1 MKKSM
6 CCLVAIVF
14 IALFFSGCASMQGFL
29 DKILVC
35 EETEAP
41 VDSDGDGVVDCKD
54 KCPDTPKGVAVDP
67 NGCPLDTD
75 GDGVYDYLDKCPGT
89 LKGVPVNVDGCFTL
103 KGLHF
108 DTDKAELKTGL
119 GYFKELD
126 LVADVL
132 IKNPDVKGEVQGH
145 TDNVGNAEYNQNLSE
160 RRAASVKEY
169 LVSKGIAAERLV
181 VKGYGL
187 TLPIASNDTKE
198 GRAKNRRVQLKEI
211 K

>member
-1 MKKSM
+1 MKKVM
-6 CCLVAIVF
+6 CLVAVVF
-14 IALFFSGCASMQGFL
+14 VAVFLSGCASMQGLL

-35 EETEAP
+35 EEAEAP
-41 VDSDGDGVVDCKD
+41 VDADGDGVVDCKD

-67 NGCPLDTD
+67 KGCPLDTD

-89 LKGVPVNVDGCFTL
+89 LKGAPVNVDGCVVL

-126 LVADVL
+126 MVADVL
-132 IKNPDVKGEVQGH
+132 IKNPAVRGEVQGH
-145 TDNVGNAEYNQNLSE
+145 TDNVGSAEYNQQLSE
-160 RRAASVKEY
+160 RRAESVKKY
-169 LVSKGIAAERLV
+169 LVGKGIAAERIV
-181 VKGYGL
+181 AKGYGL
-187 TLPIASNDTKE
+187 SMPIASNDTKE

>member
-1 MKKSM
+1 M
-6 CCLVAIVF
+6 
-14 IALFFSGCASMQGFL
+14 
-29 DKILVC
+29 
-35 EETEAP
+35 
-41 VDSDGDGVVDCKD
+41 
-54 KCPDTPKGVAVDP
+54 KGVAVDSK
-67 NGCPLDTD
+67 GCPLDTD

-89 LKGVPVNVDGCFTL
+89 LRGVPVNVDGCFTL

-145 TDNVGNAEYNQNLSE
+145 TDNVGNAEHNQNLSE

-198 GRAKNRRVQLKEI
+198 GRAKNRRVQLKRDIAFLISLFFYE
-211 K
+211 